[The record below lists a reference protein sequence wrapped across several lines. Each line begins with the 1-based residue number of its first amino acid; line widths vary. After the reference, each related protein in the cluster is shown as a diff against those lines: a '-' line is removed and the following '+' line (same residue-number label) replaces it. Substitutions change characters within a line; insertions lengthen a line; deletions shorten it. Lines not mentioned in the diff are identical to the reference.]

1 MDKKIKLVA
10 GEGAGECFG
19 PVRLL
24 GGDGTETMKMAMLAR
39 GGERGEV
46 GIAELMMMDGGK
58 LDAHL
63 HTRRRR
69 LLARQVQR

>member
-1 MDKKIKLVA
+1 MINSDAIARQGMDKKIKLVA

-39 GGERGEV
+39 GGRGE
-46 GIAELMMMDGGK
+46 
-58 LDAHL
+58 
-63 HTRRRR
+63 R
-69 LLARQVQR
+69 LE